1 MTKKKQAL
9 RCALAGLL
17 SAALLTGCSS
27 DLNEMM
33 ASMLQPV
40 KAGQT
45 ISADSKWINSDID
58 GAILEDTQVELKDDF
73 HTAVNKEWL
82 LETTLDSKHNNIT
95 RFSLTTD
102 VLNQRKLAM
111 IKELQGDSQIPAYET
126 SVEIDAG
133 LLEHDGELVGK
144 FAELAGNWEKR
155 NALGVEPARAY
166 IEAIETI
173 DSMEQLDDY
182 LLNRNGMNFTN
193 INIIEIMIEKT
204 FRGEAKYAVM
214 ISPTSH
220 LSLGSQDQYTAI
232 GNKGEVCKQMT
243 DGQVS
248 YLLGRMGYSTKGI
261 NSILKRCYRFEGRLA
276 QCMKSE
282 LETSNYKTYT
292 QEADNHYTLE
302 ELVQLSPV
310 FPMQELIAEYGL
322 EGQETYIV
330 MEPDY
335 VKGVQKLYSEK
346 YLEEIKSYYIVQ
358 TVMQLLPL
366 LDRESLDKYQEISK
380 LMRVSENSDLPS
392 PSPESED
399 TMLSEEEDLLLN
411 FYFHNYLSGAFDQIY
426 IARYCTREQKEDI
439 LDMIEQTI
447 DVYREIIL
455 SEEWLSEEAR
465 QKTVEK
471 LENMG
476 IRAVYPDTFKDYR
489 QLDFASYETDGEPT
503 GATLVDAIAA
513 INDFQVSVVV
523 QRAGEPFDR
532 NYWDLDEECAT
543 QANAYYRPDR
553 NSITI
558 LPGIVSVEEFYD
570 ADAGDEYNL
579 GRIGMVIGH
588 EISHAFD
595 TTGSQFDKDGN
606 METWWS
612 REDTIRFSLRVSDL
626 AKYYSSMTPYPGAE
640 MYNGNTIAGEAIAD
654 MGGTKCM
661 LAIAKKRENFDYES
675 FFKSYAGLWSA
686 KRTFSQE
693 TRYMMGDEHP
703 LAFLRTNVTLQQ
715 FEEFYET
722 FDIGP
727 GDGMYLEPEKRIT
740 VW

>member
-248 YLLGRMGYSTKGI
+248 YLLGRMGYSTKEI

-471 LENMG
+471 LENMTEAERFAFWKSQLQKCIRCNACRNVCPACSCIKCVFDNPASG
-476 IRAVYPDTFKDYR
+476 ISAKANDSEFEEKLFHIIRAFHVAGRCTDCGECSRVCPQNIPLHLLNRKFIKDIDGLYGEY
-489 QLDFASYETDGEPT
+489 QAGETDEGKTPLTSYTESDKEPNEV
-503 GATLVDAIAA
+503 VD
-513 INDFQVSVVV
+513 
-523 QRAGEPFDR
+523 
-532 NYWDLDEECAT
+532 
-543 QANAYYRPDR
+543 
-553 NSITI
+553 
-558 LPGIVSVEEFYD
+558 
-570 ADAGDEYNL
+570 
-579 GRIGMVIGH
+579 
-588 EISHAFD
+588 
-595 TTGSQFDKDGN
+595 
-606 METWWS
+606 
-612 REDTIRFSLRVSDL
+612 
-626 AKYYSSMTPYPGAE
+626 
-640 MYNGNTIAGEAIAD
+640 GEA
-654 MGGTKCM
+654 K
-661 LAIAKKRENFDYES
+661 
-675 FFKSYAGLWSA
+675 
-686 KRTFSQE
+686 
-693 TRYMMGDEHP
+693 
-703 LAFLRTNVTLQQ
+703 
-715 FEEFYET
+715 
-722 FDIGP
+722 
-727 GDGMYLEPEKRIT
+727 
-740 VW
+740 